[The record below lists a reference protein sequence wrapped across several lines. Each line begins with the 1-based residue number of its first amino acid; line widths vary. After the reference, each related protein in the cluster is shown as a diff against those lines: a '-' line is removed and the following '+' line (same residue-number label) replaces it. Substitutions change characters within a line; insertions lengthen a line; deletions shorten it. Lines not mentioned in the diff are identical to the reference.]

1 MSGKFEYPSSSE
13 FEHIGSTSE
22 SALSKMNLPVS
33 ALCLT
38 LSKEP
43 QYNSRSISSTFL
55 TLSNCQWFEALKPS
69 FVEMVRP
76 EGRSIIELLT
86 LTSNL
91 PAILSIRA
99 EVPLISFFRIIPP
112 SFKSR
117 VSLQN
122 DWIVSNFGIVGSF
135 ESCFSSRKIR
145 IKKRLSLRLNSLFKT
160 GDQLYRFSI
169 LPNQQWPG
177 PSFLRHSSL
186 HRTLQTSAS
195 FHSFFWF
202 HVS

>member
-117 VSLQN
+117 VSSKM
-122 DWIVSNFGIVGSF
+122 IGSLATLALLAPLSLASPAGRF
-135 ESCFSSRKIR
+135 ESRNVSPFDSILSSRQET
-145 IKKRLSLRLNSLFKT
+145 NSTASQSCPTNNGL
-160 GDQLYRFSI
+160 D
-169 LPNQQWPG
+169 P
-177 PSFLRHSSL
+177 
-186 HRTLQTSAS
+186 AS
-195 FHSFFWF
+195 FDTPLYTEPYRPQLHFTPSSGFM
-202 HVS
+202 